1 MRPAASTVALLA
13 MAAGV
18 GMGAPVPRYA
28 VIFDAGSTGTRV
40 HVYAWRLNDNASPT
54 VSTAP
59 SWSEKVSPGISSFFP
74 ENEAGAGDSI
84 LPLLA
89 VAERVVPALERA
101 RCIVMLRATAGM
113 RLIPRRAQAA
123 IYDSLHNTVITRS
136 GFRPARADFATLSGS
151 EEGIFGWLA
160 TNHLLV
166 SAGLL
171 SASRL
176 GAVGAIDLGGGS
188 TQAGRHPRVC
198 SSVRGACV
206 PPLIRATTAPPS
218 PCADHDSHERRFGRR
233 LLGRV
238 DHKPPRPLRRSRRLL
253 ALAPGL
259 REQAGARHCRR

>member
-1 MRPAASTVALLA
+1 MQLVGARLRKRSRVAAMRARGRARACGCRAHAGEVACVEAEHGGARRAATWQKAAADTTSNMNLRGMRPAASTVALLA
-13 MAAGV
+13 MAAGL

-40 HVYAWRLNDNASPT
+40 HIYAWRLNDNASPT
-54 VSTAP
+54 VTTAP
-59 SWSEKVSPGISSFFP
+59 GWSEKVSPGISSFFP
-74 ENEAGAGDSI
+74 DNAAGAGESI

-89 VAERVVPALERA
+89 TAERVVPALERA

-188 TQAGRHPRVC
+188 TQAGRNPRVC
-198 SSVRGACV
+198 S
-206 PPLIRATTAPPS
+206 
-218 PCADHDSHERRFGRR
+218 
-233 LLGRV
+233 
-238 DHKPPRPLRRSRRLL
+238 
-253 ALAPGL
+253 
-259 REQAGARHCRR
+259 